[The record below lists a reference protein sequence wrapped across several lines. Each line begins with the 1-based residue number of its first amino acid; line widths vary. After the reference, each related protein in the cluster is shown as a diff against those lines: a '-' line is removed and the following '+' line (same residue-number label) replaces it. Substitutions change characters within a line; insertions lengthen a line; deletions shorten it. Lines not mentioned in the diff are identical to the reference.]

1 MGVVFAV
8 VGGFSLVFGWCSVL
22 VFCFVYW
29 LLVLWCCHEL
39 WVVRGRLFLV
49 VCYLTSL
56 LRCVGGVD
64 YACCAWVV
72 VWWFVFMLDV

>member
-1 MGVVFAV
+1 MDVAF
-8 VGGFSLVFGWCSVL
+8 W
-22 VFCFVYW
+22 CFVLFIG

-56 LRCVGGVD
+56 LRCAGGGAD
-64 YACCAWVV
+64 YARCAWVV